1 MTKNRTGNHMP
12 NEKVLIVDDEQS
24 IRLFLN
30 LTLTSQGYETVEAVS
45 GKEALTKVAAQKPD
59 IVILDL
65 GLPDIDGTEVT
76 RLLREWTQIPIIILS
91 VRGSEKDK
99 IAALDLGADD
109 YLTKPFV
116 VGELL
121 ARVRAA
127 LRRFNKTTGE
137 PSFKTGELEVDLLRR
152 LVKVAGHEV
161 QLTPTEYE
169 LLKVLV
175 VHAGKVMTHKHLLIE
190 VWGQQYIGEFHMLR
204 VNISNLRRKI
214 EIDPTRPQ
222 IIITESGV
230 GYRLKAD

>member
-1 MTKNRTGNHMP
+1 MS

-24 IRLFLN
+24 IRVFLK
-30 LTLTSQGYETVEAVS
+30 LTLKSQGYETLEAVS
-45 GKEALTKVAAQKPD
+45 GKDALLKAATEKPD
-59 IVILDL
+59 IIILDI
-65 GLPDIDGTEVT
+65 GLPDTDGIEVT

-127 LRRFNKTTGE
+127 LRRSFKNAGE
-137 PSFKTGELEVDLLRR
+137 TPFKTGDLEVDLERR
-152 LVKVAGHEV
+152 IVKVAGNEL
-161 QLTPTEYE
+161 QLTPNEYE

-175 VHAGKVMTHKHLLIE
+175 EHAGKVMTHKHLLLA
-190 VWGQQYIGEFHMLR
+190 VWGPEYFGEFHMLR

-214 EIDPTRPQ
+214 EPDPSRPQ

>member
-1 MTKNRTGNHMP
+1 MST
-12 NEKVLIVDDEQS
+12 EKVLIVDDEQS
-24 IRLFLN
+24 IRVFLQ
-30 LTLTSQGYETVEAVS
+30 LTLSARGYETIEAAA
-45 GKEALTKVAAQKPD
+45 GKEAMAKAAAEKPD
-59 IVILDL
+59 IIILDI
-65 GLPDIDGTEVT
+65 GLPDIDGIEVT
-76 RLLREWTQIPIIILS
+76 RQLREWTQIPIIILS

-109 YLTKPFV
+109 YLTKPFA

-127 LRRFNKTTGE
+127 LRRAAQTAGE
-137 PSFKTGELEVDLLRR
+137 PSFKTGDLEIDLVRR
-152 LVKVAGHEV
+152 LVKVAGQEI
-161 QLTPTEYE
+161 QLTPNEYE

-175 VHAGKVMTHKHLLIE
+175 EHSGKVMTHKHLLNA
-190 VWGQQYIGEFHMLR
+190 VWGPEYIGEFHMLR

-214 EIDPTRPQ
+214 EPDVARPQ

>member
-1 MTKNRTGNHMP
+1 MP
-12 NEKVLIVDDEQS
+12 NERVLIVDDEQS
-24 IRLFLN
+24 ISLFLN
-30 LTLTSQGYETVEAVS
+30 LTLTSQGYETIEAAS
-45 GKEALTKVAAQKPD
+45 GKEALTKAAAQKPD
-59 IVILDL
+59 IMILDL

-127 LRRFNKTTGE
+127 LRRSAGTTGE
-137 PSFKTGELEVDLLRR
+137 PSFKTRNLEVDLVRR

-175 VHAGKVMTHKHLLIE
+175 VHAGKVLTHKHLLIE

-214 EIDPTRPQ
+214 ELDPTRPQ

>member
-1 MTKNRTGNHMP
+1 MA
-12 NEKVLIVDDEQS
+12 NERVLVVDDEQS
-24 IRLFLN
+24 IRTFLKV
-30 LTLTSQGYETVEAVS
+30 TLTSQGYETIEAVS
-45 GKEALTKVAAQKPD
+45 GNDALTKAAAEKPD
-59 IVILDL
+59 IIILDI
-65 GLPDIDGTEVT
+65 GLPDIDGIEVT
-76 RLLREWTQIPIIILS
+76 RSLREWTQIPIIILS

-109 YLTKPFV
+109 YLTKPFA

-127 LRRFNKTTGE
+127 LRRSLKKDE
-137 PSFKTGELEVDLLRR
+137 KAFKIGNLEIDLVRR
-152 LVKVAGHEV
+152 LVKVNGREV

-175 VHAGKVMTHKHLLIE
+175 VHAGKVLTHKHLLIE
-190 VWGQQYIGEFHMLR
+190 VWGQQYVDEFHMLR
-204 VNISNLRRKI
+204 VNISNLRQKI
-214 EIDPTRPQ
+214 ELDPARPQ

>member
-1 MTKNRTGNHMP
+1 MAK
-12 NEKVLIVDDEQS
+12 EKVLIVDDEQS
-24 IRLFLN
+24 IRTFLKV
-30 LTLTSQGYETVEAVS
+30 TLTSQGYETIESVS
-45 GKEALTKVAAQKPD
+45 GNDALTKAAADKPD
-59 IVILDL
+59 IIILDI
-65 GLPDIDGTEVT
+65 GLPDIDGIEVT
-76 RLLREWTQIPIIILS
+76 RSLREWTQIPIIILS

-109 YLTKPFV
+109 YLTKPFA

-127 LRRFNKTTGE
+127 LRRSLKKDE
-137 PSFKTGELEVDLLRR
+137 KAFKIGNLEVDLVRR
-152 LVKVAGHEV
+152 LVKVNGREV

-175 VHAGKVMTHKHLLIE
+175 VHAGKVLTHKHLLIE
-190 VWGQQYIGEFHMLR
+190 VWGQQYADEFHMLR
-204 VNISNLRRKI
+204 VNISNLRQKI
-214 EIDPTRPQ
+214 ELDPARPQ

>member
-1 MTKNRTGNHMP
+1 MP
-12 NEKVLIVDDEQS
+12 NERVLIVDDEQS
-24 IRLFLN
+24 ISLFLN
-30 LTLTSQGYETVEAVS
+30 LTLTSQGYETIEAAS
-45 GKEALTKVAAQKPD
+45 GKEALTKAAAQKPD

-127 LRRFNKTTGE
+127 LRRSAGTTGE
-137 PSFKTGELEVDLLRR
+137 PSFKTGNLEVDVVRR

-175 VHAGKVMTHKHLLIE
+175 VHAGKVLTHKHLLIE

-214 EIDPTRPQ
+214 ELDPTRPQ

>member
-1 MTKNRTGNHMP
+1 MSG
-12 NEKVLIVDDEQS
+12 EKVLIVDDEQS
-24 IRLFLN
+24 IRLFLK
-30 LTLTSQGYETVEAVS
+30 LTLTSQRYDTIEAAS
-45 GKEALTKVAAQKPD
+45 GLEALNQARTEKPN
-59 IVILDL
+59 IIILDV
-65 GLPDIDGTEVT
+65 GLPDMDGIDVT
-76 RLLREWTQIPIIILS
+76 RQLREWTQIPIIILS

-127 LRRFNKTTGE
+127 LRRAAPGGKT
-137 PSFKTGELEVDLLRR
+137 PLFKKGELEIDLERR
-152 LVKVAGHEV
+152 LVKVAGNEI
-161 QLTPTEYE
+161 QLTPNEYE

-175 VHAGKVMTHKHLLIE
+175 DNSGKVMTHKHLLNA
-190 VWGQQYIGEFHMLR
+190 VWGPEYFGEFHMLR

-214 EIDPTRPQ
+214 EPDPSRPQ

>member
-1 MTKNRTGNHMP
+1 MP
-12 NEKVLIVDDEQS
+12 NERVLIVDDEQS
-24 IRLFLN
+24 IRLFLK
-30 LTLTSQGYETVEAVS
+30 LTLTSQGYETIEAVS
-45 GKEALTKVAAQKPD
+45 GKDALVKAATQKPD

-65 GLPDIDGTEVT
+65 GLPDIDGIEVT
-76 RLLREWTQIPIIILS
+76 RSLREWTQIPIIILS

-121 ARVRAA
+121 ARVRVA
-127 LRRFNKTTGE
+127 LRRSIKTKGE
-137 PSFKTGELEVDLLRR
+137 LAFKTGSFEVDLVRR
-152 LVKVAGHEV
+152 VVKVAGHEV

-169 LLKVLV
+169 LLNVLV
-175 VHAGKVMTHKHLLIE
+175 VHAGKVLTHKHLLNE
-190 VWGQQYIGEFHMLR
+190 VWGPQYIGEFHMLH

-214 EIDPTRPQ
+214 EPDPTRPQ

-230 GYRLKAD
+230 GYRLKVD

>member
-1 MTKNRTGNHMP
+1 MSG
-12 NEKVLIVDDEQS
+12 EKVLIVDDEQS
-24 IRLFLN
+24 IRLFLK
-30 LTLTSQGYETVEAVS
+30 LTLTSQGYDTIEAAS
-45 GKEALTKVAAQKPD
+45 GLEALNQARTEKPN
-59 IVILDL
+59 IIILDV
-65 GLPDIDGTEVT
+65 GLPDMDGIDVT
-76 RLLREWTQIPIIILS
+76 RQLREWTQIPIIILS

-127 LRRFNKTTGE
+127 LRRAAPGGKT
-137 PSFKTGELEVDLLRR
+137 PLFKKGELEIDLERR
-152 LVKVAGHEV
+152 LVKVSGNEI
-161 QLTPTEYE
+161 QLTPNEYE

-175 VHAGKVMTHKHLLIE
+175 DNSGKVMTHKHLLNA
-190 VWGQQYIGEFHMLR
+190 VWGPEYFGEFHMLR

-214 EIDPTRPQ
+214 EPDPSRPQ

>member
-1 MTKNRTGNHMP
+1 MP
-12 NEKVLIVDDEQS
+12 NERVLIVDDEQS
-24 IRLFLN
+24 ISLFLN
-30 LTLTSQGYETVEAVS
+30 LTLTSQGYETIEAAS
-45 GKEALTKVAAQKPD
+45 GKEALTKAAAQKPD

-127 LRRFNKTTGE
+127 LRRSAGTTGE
-137 PSFKTGELEVDLLRR
+137 PSFKTGNLEVDVVRR

-175 VHAGKVMTHKHLLIE
+175 VHAGKVLTHKHLLIE
-190 VWGQQYIGEFHMLR
+190 VWGQQYIGEFHMLH

-214 EIDPTRPQ
+214 ELDPTRPQ

>member
-1 MTKNRTGNHMP
+1 MS

-30 LTLTSQGYETVEAVS
+30 LTLTSQGYETIEAVS
-45 GKEALTKVAAQKPD
+45 GKEALTKAAAQKPD

-127 LRRFNKTTGE
+127 LRRSFKNAGE
-137 PSFKTGELEVDLLRR
+137 TPFKTGDLEVDLERR
-152 LVKVAGHEV
+152 IVKVTGNEL
-161 QLTPTEYE
+161 QLTPNEYE
-169 LLKVLV
+169 LLRVLV
-175 VHAGKVMTHKHLLIE
+175 EHAGKVMTHKHLLLAI
-190 VWGQQYIGEFHMLR
+190 WGPEYFGEFHMLR

-214 EIDPTRPQ
+214 EPDPSRPQ

>member
-1 MTKNRTGNHMP
+1 MSG
-12 NEKVLIVDDEQS
+12 EKVLIVDDEQS
-24 IRLFLN
+24 IRLFLK
-30 LTLTSQGYETVEAVS
+30 LTLISQGYETIEAAS
-45 GKEALTKVAAQKPD
+45 GKEALNQAVTEKPD
-59 IVILDL
+59 IIILDI
-65 GLPDIDGTEVT
+65 GLPDIEGIDVT
-76 RLLREWTQIPIIILS
+76 RQLRAWTQIPIIILS

-127 LRRFNKTTGE
+127 LRRAVQTAGAC
-137 PSFKTGELEVDLLRR
+137 SFKKGELEVDFERR
-152 LVKVAGHEV
+152 LVKVAGNEI
-161 QLTPTEYE
+161 QLTPNEYE

-175 VHAGKVMTHKHLLIE
+175 YNSSKVMTHKHLLNA
-190 VWGQQYIGEFHMLR
+190 VWGPEYIGEFHMLR

-214 EIDPTRPQ
+214 EIDPARPQ

>member
-1 MTKNRTGNHMP
+1 MS

-24 IRLFLN
+24 IRVFLK
-30 LTLTSQGYETVEAVS
+30 LTLTSQGYETSEAVS
-45 GKEALTKVAAQKPD
+45 GKDALGKVAVEKPD
-59 IVILDL
+59 IVILDI
-65 GLPDIDGTEVT
+65 GLPDIDGIEVT

-99 IAALDLGADD
+99 IAALDMGADD

-127 LRRFNKTTGE
+127 LRRSAKTAGE
-137 PSFKTGELEVDLLRR
+137 PSFKTGALEIDLERR
-152 LVKVAGHEV
+152 LVKVAGHELP
-161 QLTPTEYE
+161 LTPNEYE

-175 VHAGKVMTHKHLLIE
+175 VNAGKVMTHKHLLSA
-190 VWGQQYIGEFHMLR
+190 VWGPEYIGEFHMLR

-214 EIDPTRPQ
+214 EPDPARPQ

>member
-1 MTKNRTGNHMP
+1 MSG
-12 NEKVLIVDDEQS
+12 EKVLIVDDEQS
-24 IRLFLN
+24 IRLFLK
-30 LTLTSQGYETVEAVS
+30 LTLTSQGYETIEAAS
-45 GKEALTKVAAQKPD
+45 GQEALNQARTEKPG
-59 IVILDL
+59 IIILDV
-65 GLPDIDGTEVT
+65 GLPDMDGIEVT
-76 RLLREWTQIPIIILS
+76 RQLREWTQIPIIILS

-127 LRRFNKTTGE
+127 LRRTAASGKT
-137 PSFKTGELEVDLLRR
+137 PLFKKGELEIDLERR
-152 LVKVAGHEV
+152 LVKVAGNEI
-161 QLTPTEYE
+161 QLTPNEYE

-175 VHAGKVMTHKHLLIE
+175 DNSGKVMTHKHLLNA
-190 VWGQQYIGEFHMLR
+190 VWGPEYFGEFHMLR

-214 EIDPTRPQ
+214 EPDPSRPQ

>member
-1 MTKNRTGNHMP
+1 MS
-12 NEKVLIVDDEQS
+12 NERVLIVDDEQS

-30 LTLTSQGYETVEAVS
+30 LTLTSQGYETIEAVS
-45 GKEALTKVAAQKPD
+45 GKEALTKAAAQKPD

-65 GLPDIDGTEVT
+65 GLPDIVGTEVT
-76 RLLREWTQIPIIILS
+76 RLLRDWTQIPIIILS

-127 LRRFNKTTGE
+127 LRRSAKTTGE
-137 PSFKTGELEVDLLRR
+137 PSFKTGDLEVDLLRR
-152 LVKVAGHEV
+152 LVKVTGHEV

-214 EIDPTRPQ
+214 ELDPTRPQ

>member
-1 MTKNRTGNHMP
+1 MDG
-12 NEKVLIVDDEQS
+12 
-24 IRLFLN
+24 
-30 LTLTSQGYETVEAVS
+30 
-45 GKEALTKVAAQKPD
+45 
-59 IVILDL
+59 
-65 GLPDIDGTEVT
+65 IDVT
-76 RLLREWTQIPIIILS
+76 RQLREWTQIPIIILS

-127 LRRFNKTTGE
+127 LRRAAPGGKT
-137 PSFKTGELEVDLLRR
+137 PLFKKGELEIDLERR
-152 LVKVAGHEV
+152 LVKVAGNEI
-161 QLTPTEYE
+161 QLTPNEYE

-175 VHAGKVMTHKHLLIE
+175 DNSGKVMTHKHLLNA
-190 VWGQQYIGEFHMLR
+190 VWGPEYFGEFHMLR

-214 EIDPTRPQ
+214 EPDPSRPQ

>member
-1 MTKNRTGNHMP
+1 
-12 NEKVLIVDDEQS
+12 
-24 IRLFLN
+24 
-30 LTLTSQGYETVEAVS
+30 LTSQGYDTIEAAS
-45 GKEALTKVAAQKPD
+45 GLEALNQARTEKPN
-59 IVILDL
+59 IIILDV
-65 GLPDIDGTEVT
+65 GLPDMDGIDVT
-76 RLLREWTQIPIIILS
+76 RQLREWTQIPIIILS

-127 LRRFNKTTGE
+127 LRRAAPGGKT
-137 PSFKTGELEVDLLRR
+137 PLFKKGELEIDLERR
-152 LVKVAGHEV
+152 LVKVAGNEI
-161 QLTPTEYE
+161 QLTPNEYE

-175 VHAGKVMTHKHLLIE
+175 DNSGKVMTHKHLLNA
-190 VWGQQYIGEFHMLR
+190 VWGPEYFGEFHMLR

-214 EIDPTRPQ
+214 EPDPSRPQ

>member
-1 MTKNRTGNHMP
+1 MP
-12 NEKVLIVDDEQS
+12 DEKVLIVDDEKS
-24 IRLFLN
+24 IRTFLK
-30 LTLTSQGYETVEAVS
+30 LTLTSQGYETIEAVS
-45 GKEALTKVAAQKPD
+45 GKDALSKVAAEKPD
-59 IVILDL
+59 IIILDI
-65 GLPDIDGTEVT
+65 GLPDIDGIEVT
-76 RLLREWTQIPIIILS
+76 RSLREWTQIPIIILS

-127 LRRFNKTTGE
+127 LRRSFKNTGE
-137 PSFKTGELEVDLLRR
+137 TPFKTGDLEVDLERR
-152 LVKVAGHEV
+152 IVKVAGNEL
-161 QLTPTEYE
+161 QLTPNEYE

-175 VHAGKVMTHKHLLIE
+175 EHAGKVMTHKHLLLA
-190 VWGQQYIGEFHMLR
+190 VWGPEYLGEFHMLR

-214 EIDPTRPQ
+214 EPDPSRPQ

>member
-1 MTKNRTGNHMP
+1 MSG
-12 NEKVLIVDDEQS
+12 EKVLIVDDEQS
-24 IRLFLN
+24 IRLFLK
-30 LTLTSQGYETVEAVS
+30 LTLTSQGYDTIEAAS
-45 GKEALTKVAAQKPD
+45 GLEALNQARTEKPN
-59 IVILDL
+59 IIILDV
-65 GLPDIDGTEVT
+65 GLPDMDGIDVT
-76 RLLREWTQIPIIILS
+76 RQLREWTQIPIIILS

-127 LRRFNKTTGE
+127 LRRAAPGGKT
-137 PSFKTGELEVDLLRR
+137 PLFKKGELEIDLERR
-152 LVKVAGHEV
+152 LVKVAGNEI
-161 QLTPTEYE
+161 QLTPNEYE

-175 VHAGKVMTHKHLLIE
+175 DNSGKVMTHKHLLNA
-190 VWGQQYIGEFHMLR
+190 VWGPEYFGEFHMLR

-214 EIDPTRPQ
+214 EPDPSRPQ
-222 IIITESGV
+222 IIVTESGV

>member
-1 MTKNRTGNHMP
+1 MSG
-12 NEKVLIVDDEQS
+12 EKVLIVDDEQS
-24 IRLFLN
+24 IRLFLK
-30 LTLTSQGYETVEAVS
+30 LTLTSQGYDTIEAAS
-45 GKEALTKVAAQKPD
+45 GLEALNKARTEKPN
-59 IVILDL
+59 IIILDV
-65 GLPDIDGTEVT
+65 GLPDMDGIDVT
-76 RLLREWTQIPIIILS
+76 RQLREWTQIPIIILS

-127 LRRFNKTTGE
+127 LRRAAPGGKT
-137 PSFKTGELEVDLLRR
+137 PLFKKGELEIDLERR
-152 LVKVAGHEV
+152 LVKVAGNEI
-161 QLTPTEYE
+161 QLTPNEYE

-175 VHAGKVMTHKHLLIE
+175 DNSGKVMTHKHLLNA
-190 VWGQQYIGEFHMLR
+190 VWGPEYFGEFHMLR

-214 EIDPTRPQ
+214 EPDPSRPQ